1 MKLLSPIANRG
12 GQTTQGSPKNAR
24 RFKSRRT
31 DPMATRLSAKS
42 KSPGFPALPG
52 FECRSGRAVRM
63 PAAGLV
69 IKLAE
74 REGLIRS
81 LSLTHPCG
89 AASRCSAVC
98 RPLTAA
104 SARTLVVYASR
115 VRMSQWSGG
124 PDAGRTACNQVGGE
138 GGIRTL
144 EGLSTLPVFKTGAF
158 NRSAT
163 SPTVRHI
170 K

>member
-1 MKLLSPIANRG
+1 MCLSFMYFLLPVANCVGDAARVREG
-12 GQTTQGSPKNAR
+12 LRTRQGIR
-24 RFKSRRT
+24 KS
-31 DPMATRLSAKS
+31 AAWAVIRL
-42 KSPGFPALPG
+42 
-52 FECRSGRAVRM
+52 V
-63 PAAGLV
+63 
-69 IKLAE
+69 E

-81 LSLTHPCG
+81 LSLAHPCG

-98 RPLTAA
+98 RPLSAA
-104 SARTLVVYASR
+104 SVRTLVVYASR
-115 VRMSQWSGG
+115 VRIAHWTGNL
-124 PDAGRTACNQVGGE
+124 DAGRTACDQVGGE